1 MAKVNTYG
9 LPIQGLKTTS
19 GYTEDYGS
27 YSGRYVEI
35 FYDRSTGEVWGNFQI
50 SLGQN
55 SWTEYHDPAVVKICN
70 TSRHMT
76 MQEIADEIHRVITE
90 SDLYSRLVDAEGIA

>member
-9 LPIQGLKTTS
+9 LKINGLKKTS
-19 GYTEDYGS
+19 GYTDDYGS
-27 YSGRYVEI
+27 YSGQYVEI
-35 FYDRSTGEVWGNFQI
+35 FFDRGTGEVWGNFQC

-55 SWTEYHDPAVVKICN
+55 SWTEYRNPDVVKICN

-76 MQEIADEIHRVITE
+76 MQDIADEIHRVLLE
-90 SDLYSRLVDAEGIA
+90 SDLYTSRMAVEGIA